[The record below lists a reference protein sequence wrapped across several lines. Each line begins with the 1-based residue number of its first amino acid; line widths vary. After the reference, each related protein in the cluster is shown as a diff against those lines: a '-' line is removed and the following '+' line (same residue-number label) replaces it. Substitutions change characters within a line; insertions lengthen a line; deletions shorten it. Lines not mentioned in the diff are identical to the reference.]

1 MERTCWCG
9 NTELSHFSA
18 SYLLC
23 EKCVT
28 LVSRAG
34 LTSEKMDVTDDAHDF
49 YGHQYW
55 VSHQTQ
61 ELGNPDIFSRAR
73 TDLTDRC
80 LHWLRT
86 ILKYR
91 PPPAQVLELGCAH
104 GGFVYLL
111 NKSGYDATGLEL
123 SPSVVEFAQQT
134 FSVPVL
140 CGPLEKQQ
148 LPANSMD
155 VIVLMDVIEHLLDPL
170 ATMRHALSLLK
181 PDGIIV
187 VQCPCYPEGVSH
199 GDMVADDAPFLGL
212 LIADEHLHLFSKS
225 SIRKLFEAIGAGYL
239 EFEPAIFSHYDMFF
253 VVGRQPLYSYFDAE
267 IEKKIL
273 PGNCSPLIQAM
284 LDMDVQKRTLKNQLM
299 ESEQDRAARLEVINR
314 AETDLKN
321 LSKQLMESEQDR
333 AARLEVINRAE
344 TDLKNLSKQLMESE
358 QDRAARLEVINRAET
373 DLKNLSKQLMESEQD
388 RADRLE
394 VINQLESE
402 LKNLSNRLPVRI
414 LKKCKIL

>member
-1 MERTCWCG
+1 MAITCWCG
-9 NTELSHFSA
+9 NTDLAHFSS

-28 LVSRAG
+28 LVSRVS
-34 LTSEKMDVTDDAHDF
+34 LTSEEMDVTDDAHDF
-49 YGHQYW
+49 YGYKYW

-80 LHWLRT
+80 LHWLRM

-111 NKSGYDATGLEL
+111 NKTGYDATGLEL
-123 SPSVVEFAQQT
+123 SPSVVQFAQQT

-148 LPANSMD
+148 LPANSID
-155 VIVLMDVIEHLLDPL
+155 VIVLMDVIEHLPDPV
-170 ATMRHALSLLK
+170 ATMRQALSLLK
-181 PDGIIV
+181 PDGIMIA
-187 VQCPCYPEGVSH
+187 QCPCYPEGVSH
-199 GDMVADDAPFLGL
+199 SEMVANDAPFLVL

-225 SIRKLFEAIGAGYL
+225 SIRKLFEHIGAGYL

-267 IEKKIL
+267 TEKKML
-273 PGNCSPLIQAM
+273 DGNCSRLILAM
-284 LDMDVQKRTLKNQLM
+284 LDMDAQKRTLKNQLM

-314 AETDLKN
+314 ADTDLKN
-321 LSKQLMESEQDR
+321 LSRQLMESEQDR
-333 AARLEVINRAE
+333 AVRL
-344 TDLKNLSKQLMESE
+344 
-358 QDRAARLEVINRAET
+358 DRI
-373 DLKNLSKQLMESEQD
+373 K
-388 RADRLE
+388 
-394 VINQLESE
+394 QLESE
-402 LKNLSNRLPVRI
+402 LKNLSDRLPVRI
-414 LKKCKIL
+414 LKRCKIL

>member
-1 MERTCWCG
+1 MELTCWCG
-9 NTELSHFSA
+9 NIELSHFSA

-23 EKCVT
+23 EKCAT

-34 LTSEKMDVTDDAHDF
+34 LTSEKMDVADDALDF

-61 ELGNPDIFSRAR
+61 DLGNPDIFSRAR

-111 NKSGYDATGLEL
+111 NKTGYDATGLEL

-148 LPANSMD
+148 LPANSLD
-155 VIVLMDVIEHLLDPL
+155 VIVLMDVIEHLPDPVE
-170 ATMRHALSLLK
+170 TMRHALSLLK
-181 PDGIIV
+181 PDGIII

-199 GDMVADDAPFLGL
+199 SEMVANNAPFLVL
-212 LIADEHLHLFSKS
+212 LIADEHLYLFSKS
-225 SIRKLFEAIGAGYL
+225 SIRKFFEAIGAGYL

-253 VVGRQPLYSYFDAE
+253 AVGRQPLSSYSGEA

-284 LDMDVQKRTLKNQLM
+284 LDMDVQKRTL
-299 ESEQDRAARLEVINR
+299 A
-314 AETDLKN
+314 
-321 LSKQLMESEQDR
+321 KQLMESEQDR

-344 TDLKNLSKQLMESE
+344 ADLKKLSKQLMESE
-358 QDRAARLEVINRAET
+358 QDRAARLKVIRQLESK
-373 DLKNLSKQLMESEQD
+373 LKNLTNS
-388 RADRLE
+388 
-394 VINQLESE
+394 
-402 LKNLSNRLPVRI
+402 LPVRV
-414 LKKCKIL
+414 LKK